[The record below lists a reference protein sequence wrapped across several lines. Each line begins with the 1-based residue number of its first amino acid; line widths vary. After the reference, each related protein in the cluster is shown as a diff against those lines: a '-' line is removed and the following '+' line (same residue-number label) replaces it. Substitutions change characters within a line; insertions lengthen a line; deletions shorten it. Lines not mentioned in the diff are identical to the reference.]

1 MKWGW
6 AFLVPSA
13 WWLFGEP
20 ICASTRGAVKI
31 AEMGCE
37 GGKLRLMATGLGGS
51 QAPSLSNK
59 VEDALLEFGQGA
71 LLDSLHRIGSEPGK
85 GGDLLVSALVTGRKA
100 GGRYGKPKLDAALLE
115 RRPWDNALVGHV
127 QVLLDL

>member
-59 VEDALLEFGQGA
+59 LEDTLLEFGQGA
-71 LLDSLHRIGSEPGK
+71 LLEPLHRIGSEPGK
-85 GGDLLVSALVTGRKA
+85 GGDLLVTAVVAGWKA
-100 GGRYGKPKLDAALLE
+100 GLRKRKPKLDAALL
-115 RRPWDNALVGHV
+115 
-127 QVLLDL
+127 Q